1 MENTMAAVKS
11 EKLAGGHMVIGPGN
25 YEVVYSDVDG
35 RQKKIVLFM
44 GDEHIDIL
52 QSTGYRVISGYEK
65 KAGKNTTKVICL
77 GQNQTATLELTN

>member
-1 MENTMAAVKS
+1 MAEVKS
-11 EKLAGGHMVIGPGN
+11 EKSAGGQMVIGPGN
-25 YEVVYSDVDG
+25 YEVIYSDVDG

-52 QSTGYRVISGYEK
+52 QSSGYRVIAGYEK

-77 GQNQTATLELTN
+77 GQNQTATLELAN

>member
-1 MENTMAAVKS
+1 MEDDKS
-11 EKLAGGHMVIGPGN
+11 AKSPGGHMVIGPGN

-52 QSTGYRVISGYEK
+52 RSSDYRVISGYEK
-65 KAGKNTTKVICL
+65 KADKNTTKVICL